1 VVVVVAAVSKASSGR
16 AWQSSSSYLYIYS
29 ILLKRIRY
37 RVFFWC
43 VFGEL
48 FLARDFFFSLFFVL
62 FSSKTQQTRSI
73 LDRHT
78 LQNNAR
84 PKLCVCV
91 CACLWCDC
99 RLKGT
104 I

>member
-1 VVVVVAAVSKASSGR
+1 MVVVVVAVSKASSGR

-48 FLARDFFFSLFFVL
+48 LARFFFFSFYT
-62 FSSKTQQTRSI
+62 FSFKKKTQ
-73 LDRHT
+73 H
-78 LQNNAR
+78 
-84 PKLCVCV
+84 VFE
-91 CACLWCDC
+91 
-99 RLKGT
+99 
-104 I
+104 

>member
-1 VVVVVAAVSKASSGR
+1 MVVVVVAVSKASSGR

-29 ILLKRIRY
+29 ILLKRIRS

-48 FLARDFFFSLFFVL
+48 LARFFLLFLYF
-62 FSSKTQQTRSI
+62 FRQKTQHVEKT
-73 LDRHT
+73 DRHT
-78 LQNNAR
+78 LHR
-84 PKLCVCV
+84 VSSKVYVCV
-91 CACLWCDC
+91 RACLWCDC

>member
-1 VVVVVAAVSKASSGR
+1 MVVVVVAVSKASSGR

-29 ILLKRIRY
+29 ILLKRIRS

-48 FLARDFFFSLFFVL
+48 LARFFLLFLYF
-62 FSSKTQQTRSI
+62 FRQKTQQVEKT
-73 LDRHT
+73 DRHT
-78 LQNNAR
+78 LHR
-84 PKLCVCV
+84 VSSKVYVCV
-91 CACLWCDC
+91 RACLWCDC

>member
-1 VVVVVAAVSKASSGR
+1 MVVVVVAVSKASSGR

-29 ILLKRIRY
+29 ILLERIRY

-48 FLARDFFFSLFFVL
+48 LARFFLLFFSFFRQKHNT
-62 FSSKTQQTRSI
+62 FET
-73 LDRHT
+73 DRHT
-78 LQNNAR
+78 LHR
-84 PKLCVCV
+84 VSSKVYVCV